1 MVCERVSYS
10 ETCDLACRRVGGAG
24 LRAGS
29 GLVGACRGNSFFS
42 TCARGILVAE
52 CFFWFSGT
60 ALAQPPYHPS
70 RGSSHEP
77 LCCVHSRP
85 VCSRC
90 RRFAV
95 FPVRQEF
102 APIHVRLRPN
112 AGEINCE
119 VGDCGGEG
127 TVRGAIYNCSVTV
140 VDAGL
145 MQVYRPSEHL
155 RWWECTSTRFFLR
168 CSFSLLPLARSSAAV
183 PAAS

>member
-10 ETCDLACRRVGGAG
+10 ESCDLALPQGRWRGPSGWQRVGWRLPGG
-24 LRAGS
+24 IQFFPRAPVEFWS
-29 GLVGACRGNSFFS
+29 LNV
-42 TCARGILVAE
+42 
-52 CFFWFSGT
+52 FFWFSGT

-77 LCCVHSRP
+77 LCCVHSRLI
-85 VCSRC
+85 CSRC

-140 VDAGL
+140 VDAWL

-155 RWWECTSTRFFLR
+155 RWWECAGEDWSRI
-168 CSFSLLPLARSSAAV
+168 CAPSAIQCV
-183 PAAS
+183 